1 MPKYSPLVAAI
12 IGAIL
17 LVLQQYIG
25 NPAAA
30 DIKVV
35 GFAVL
40 IGVLGAVSTQLKGKG
55 ASLLGII
62 GTVGYSFYT
71 LYSNGAHSF
80 TWNEFILSAA
90 FAVVTVFA
98 PTAIPEPAPKED

>member
-12 IGAIL
+12 LGAIV

-25 NPAAA
+25 NAASA
-30 DIKVV
+30 DLKVV

-40 IGVLGAVSTQLKGKG
+40 IAVLGAVSTQLKGKG
-55 ASLLGII
+55 ASLLGIL
-62 GTVGYSFYT
+62 GTVGYTFCS
-71 LYSNGAHSF
+71 LYSDGVHSF
-80 TWNEFILSAA
+80 TWNEFILTAA

-98 PTAIPEPAPKED
+98 PTAIPEPENKE